1 MSLADSDFEAVGFEN
16 VFHEN
21 AADLPQNVVVPPA
34 PVYRKQ
40 EFNIYSFLL
49 IISFLM
55 LVVSII
61 FLFMEVGRFE

>member
-1 MSLADSDFEAVGFEN
+1 MSLADSDFEAVGFDN
-16 VFHEN
+16 VFEEN
-21 AADLPQNVVVPPA
+21 AADQPQNVVVPLA

-40 EFNIYSFLL
+40 EFSIYSFLL